1 MSDFALDPR
10 IAADTLHV
18 AELKLCTVRLKLDAN
33 FSWLLVIPRIA
44 YTTEIV
50 DLTPEHRQALMDD
63 IVRASAAL
71 REIVACDK
79 LNIASF
85 GNAVSQIHVHVIAR
99 LFSDVG
105 WPKPVWGA
113 AAAKDYP
120 AGEAEALVAKLAA
133 RLT

>member
-10 IAADTLHV
+10 IAADTLHL

-33 FSWLLVIPRIA
+33 FTWLLVIPRIA

-50 DLTPEHRQALMDD
+50 DLTPEHRHLLMEDV
-63 IVRASAAL
+63 VRTSGAL
-71 REIVACDK
+71 RETVACDK

-99 LFSDVG
+99 LLSDVA
-105 WPKPVWGA
+105 WPKPVWGVA
-113 AAAKDYP
+113 PAKEY
-120 AGEAEALVAKLAA
+120 AKGAAEALAAKLAS
-133 RLT
+133 RLK

>member
-1 MSDFALDPR
+1 LSDFALDPR
-10 IAADTLHV
+10 IAADTLHL
-18 AELKLCTVRLKLDAN
+18 AELTLCTVRLKLDAN

-50 DLTPEHRQALMDD
+50 DLTPEHRHTLMEDV
-63 IVRASAAL
+63 VRTSAAL
-71 REIVACDK
+71 REVVACDK

-99 LFSDVG
+99 LLSDVA

-113 AAAKDYP
+113 APAKEY
-120 AGEAEALVAKLAA
+120 AEGEAEALAAKLKA
-133 RLT
+133 RLK